1 MVEISVLFYY
11 TKLFHQI
18 YHIITYKRSIDRIYI
33 EFKVMR
39 FIIYRI
45 KFSGMTR
52 DDLFNT
58 NAGIVRDIAE
68 ASAKICPK
76 AFFCVITNPVNSTVS
91 SHFYL
96 LFIHNHLLLSS
107 MLGLGSNR
115 CWSLQKQRCLWSQ
128 TLVWCDNARYCP
140 STSFC
145 FWIEGLFNFV
155 QSHQR
160 RMFQLIQKLDVTK
173 TKVTVIGGHSG
184 THT

>member
-1 MVEISVLFYY
+1 
-11 TKLFHQI
+11 
-18 YHIITYKRSIDRIYI
+18 
-33 EFKVMR
+33 MR
-39 FIIYRI
+39 FIYLI

-91 SHFYL
+91 SHFYF
-96 LFIHNHLLLSS
+96 LFISLFEHPKPFTVRFQSLLKSTRTMMPMIQNGCLAWQCSILSERKLLSLS
-107 MLGLGSNR
+107 WR
-115 CWSLQKQRCLWSQ
+115 
-128 TLVWCDNARYCP
+128 
-140 STSFC
+140 
-145 FWIEGLFNFV
+145 FV
-155 QSHQR
+155 QFCTITTKNNS
-160 RMFQLIQKLDVTK
+160 QLIQKLDVTK